1 MKNLRLS
8 KTSWLILSAGVFL
21 VILAGLG
28 LTRSQQLQD
37 QSTST
42 DELQI
47 ATARLAKIDV
57 TELKNQVES
66 LQQQITLD
74 QADLQDATSRL
85 SKSVVSADVAEEFY
99 AIGEASG
106 VLVESFTSTPIAA
119 NSLEGIPVSE
129 TSVTGRVSGTL
140 AQVVSF
146 VINVNTS
153 FRTGY
158 VKSATLQIDSAT
170 DPELGQDAYTRAS
183 VQMIIYSYTK

>member
-1 MKNLRLS
+1 MKNLKLS

-66 LQQQITLD
+66 LQEQISLG
-74 QADLQDATSRL
+74 QADLKDATSRL
-85 SKSVVSADVAEEFY
+85 SKSVISADVAEEFY
-99 AIGEASG
+99 DIADSSNVTVA
-106 VLVESFTSTPIAA
+106 SFTSTPISS
-119 NSLEGIPVSE
+119 NSLQGIPVSE
-129 TSVTGRVSGTL
+129 TSLSGRVQGTL
-140 AQVVSF
+140 EHVIDF
-146 VINVNTS
+146 IINVNTQ

>member
-158 VKSATLQIDSAT
+158 VKSATLQIDSTT
-170 DPELGQDAYTRAS
+170 DPELGQEAYTRAS